1 MGKLENIWQW
11 DQTIADASEFL
22 NHTILFP
29 FMQDKD
35 VSC

>member
-11 DQTIADASEFL
+11 DQTIVDASEFL

-29 FMQDKD
+29 FIRDKD
-35 VSC
+35 VSF